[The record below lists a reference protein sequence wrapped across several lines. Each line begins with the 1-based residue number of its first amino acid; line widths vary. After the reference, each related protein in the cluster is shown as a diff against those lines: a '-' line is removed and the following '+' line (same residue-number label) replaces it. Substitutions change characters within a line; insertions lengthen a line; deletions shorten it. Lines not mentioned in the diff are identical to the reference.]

1 MKKHILTA
9 ILLLCSA
16 VAGNATVLD
25 FEGFTNVTRLSVYGG
40 LNWDNVYVLNTT
52 SNNFINGYRNGL
64 VSGSN
69 VAFNGFGMSASVSNG
84 IFDFNGAYFTGVF
97 NNDLTIK
104 VQGWNDNQLLYDT
117 SVVVDTIQPTYFN
130 FDFRGIDAI
139 FFTSHGGTSAG
150 YIGSGTQFA
159 MDNFT
164 FNEPIQAPAPVPEP
178 GTLMLLGI
186 GMAGLAIFGKRR
198 ADKREA

>member
-1 MKKHILTA
+1 MKMHILTA
-9 ILLLCSA
+9 ILLLCTA
-16 VAGNATVLD
+16 VTGNATVLD
-25 FEGFTNVTRLSVYGG
+25 FEGFSNASRLNVYGG
-40 LNWDNVYVLNTT
+40 LRWDNVYVLDTT
-52 SNNFINGYRNGL
+52 SNNLINGYRNGL

-97 NNDLTIK
+97 NNGLTID
-104 VQGWNDNQLLYDT
+104 VQGWNNNQLLYDT

-130 FDFRGIDAI
+130 FDFQGINTI

-150 YIGSGTQFA
+150 YPGSGTQFA

-164 FNEPIQAPAPVPEP
+164 FNEPIPAPAPVPEP
-178 GTLMLLGI
+178 CTMMLLGI
-186 GMAGLAIFGKRR
+186 GMAGLAIYGKRR
-198 ADKREA
+198 ADNSEA